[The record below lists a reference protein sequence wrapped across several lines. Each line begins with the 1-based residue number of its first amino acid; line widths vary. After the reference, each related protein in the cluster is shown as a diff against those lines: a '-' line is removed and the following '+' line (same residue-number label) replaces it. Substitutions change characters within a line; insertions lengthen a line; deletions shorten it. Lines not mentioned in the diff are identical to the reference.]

1 MKKLFWPLIFLYYI
15 FLYAYGVN
23 FLSFSIFEAE
33 SVDKFWLL
41 KTIFEYIPKNDYVLR
56 LIPLIFSFFS
66 FILYLK
72 ISKFYL
78 KEKYLYFSSLTFLFL
93 PGFLISSIIL
103 NKAIFLIFET
113 LLFIYLYKRKEILGY
128 IFLALI
134 VFSDYSLVALYFSLI
149 FYAGYKKDVKLLFYI
164 IFLFAINANYFD
176 YVIKGKPR
184 GFFIDVFG
192 TYFLI
197 FSPFVF
203 VYFLYTIYK
212 GFFYK
217 KDVIFFIGVG
227 SFLISLL
234 LSFRQRI
241 KIDDFAP
248 FVLPYTIY
256 MHKIF
261 LSSYKVRL
269 KKFRWPY
276 KLLFVFL
283 FSSMIIFDFFFLF
296 SNEKLVYNLKKD
308 FYFIRPLALF
318 LKNHHIDKVSCNN
331 KFLCRALNF
340 YGINSGDRFYIK
352 YSKSKNR
359 VSIFHNKKEL
369 YNISVSKLNTF
380 KVLKNYK

>member
-1 MKKLFWPLIFLYYI
+1 MRKLFWPLIFLYYV
-15 FLYAYGVN
+15 FLYWYGVN

-33 SVDKFWLL
+33 SIEKFWILRD
-41 KTIFEYIPKNDYVLR
+41 IFEYLPKSDYILR
-56 LIPLIFSFFS
+56 LIPIIFSFFS

-103 NKAIFLIFET
+103 NKSIFLIFET
-113 LLFIYLYKRKEILGY
+113 LLFIYFYKRKEILGY

-149 FYAGYKKDVKLLFYI
+149 FYAVYKKDTRLLFYVI
-164 IFLFAINANYFD
+164 LLFAINANYFD
-176 YVIKGKPR
+176 YVIKGKPK
-184 GFFIDVFG
+184 GFFVDVFG

-217 KDVIFFIGVG
+217 KDIIFFIGVG

-256 MHKIF
+256 MNKIF

-276 KLLFVFL
+276 KFLFVFL
-283 FSSMIIFDFFFLF
+283 FSSMLIFDFFFLF
-296 SNEKLVYNLKKD
+296 SNEKLLYNLKKD
-308 FYFIRPLALF
+308 FYFVKPLSKF
-318 LKNHHIDKVSCNN
+318 LKRHHIEKISCNN
-331 KFLCRALNF
+331 RFLCKALNF
-340 YGINSGDRFYIK
+340 YGINEGDNFYIK
-352 YSKSKNR
+352 YSKSKNI
-359 VSIFHNKKEL
+359 VSIFHNKKLL

-380 KVLKNYK
+380 KFLKNYK

>member
-1 MKKLFWPLIFLYYI
+1 MKNLFWPLIFLYYI
-15 FLYAYGVN
+15 FLYWYGVN
-23 FLSFSIFEAE
+23 FLSFSIFEVE
-33 SVDKFWLL
+33 SLEKFWILN
-41 KTIFEYIPKNDYVLR
+41 TIFEYIPKNDYFLR
-56 LIPLIFSFFS
+56 LIPITFSFLS
-66 FILYLK
+66 LILYLN

-78 KEKYLYFSSLTFLFL
+78 KEKYQYFSALTFLFL

-113 LLFIYLYKRKEILGY
+113 LLFIYIFKKKEILGY
-128 IFLALI
+128 IFLTLI

-149 FYAGYKKDVKLLFYI
+149 FYAIYKKNTKLL
-164 IFLFAINANYFD
+164 IFVLLLLTINANYFN

-217 KDVIFFIGVG
+217 KDIIFFIGVG

-248 FVLPYTIY
+248 FVLPYIIY
-256 MHKIF
+256 MNKIF

-269 KKFRWPY
+269 KKFRFPY

-283 FSSMIIFDFFFLF
+283 FSSMLFFNIFFLF
-296 SNEKLVYNLKKD
+296 SSDKLIYNLKKD
-308 FYFIRPLALF
+308 FYFIKPLSLF
-318 LKNHHIDKVSCNN
+318 LKKHHIEKVTCNN
-331 KFLCRALNF
+331 KFLCNALNF
-340 YGINSGDRFYIK
+340 YGISEGNEFYIS
-352 YSKSKNR
+352 YSKSKNK
-359 VSIFHNKKEL
+359 VSIFHNKKLL

-380 KVLKNYK
+380 KFLKNYK

>member
-1 MKKLFWPLIFLYYI
+1 MRKLFWPLIFLYYI
-15 FLYAYGVN
+15 FLYWYGVN

-33 SVDKFWLL
+33 SIEKFWILRD
-41 KTIFEYIPKNDYVLR
+41 IFEYLPKSDYILR
-56 LIPLIFSFFS
+56 LIPITLSFFS

-103 NKAIFLIFET
+103 NKSIFLIFET

-128 IFLALI
+128 SFLTLI

-149 FYAGYKKDVKLLFYI
+149 FYSIYKRDTKFLIYVLILL
-164 IFLFAINANYFD
+164 AINANYFN
-176 YVIKGKPR
+176 YVIGGKPR
-184 GFFIDVFG
+184 GYFLDVLA

-197 FSPFVF
+197 FSPLVF
-203 VYFLYTIYK
+203 IYFLFTIYK

-217 KDVIFFIGVG
+217 KDVVFFIGIL
-227 SFLISLL
+227 SFLLSLL

-256 MHKIF
+256 MKRIF

-269 KKFRWPY
+269 PKFRKKYRW
-276 KLLFVFL
+276 LLSIL
-283 FSSMIIFDFFFLF
+283 FGSMILFDVMLFLNKYTPI
-296 SNEKLVYNLKKD
+296 SNLSGS
-308 FYFIRPLALF
+308 FYFIKPLVQY
-318 LKNHHIDKVSCNN
+318 LKKNNINYVSCNN
-331 KFLCRALNF
+331 KYLCKALNF
-340 YGINSGDRFYIK
+340 YEINLGNNYYIN
-352 YSKSKNR
+352 YSKSKKL
-359 VSIFHNKKEL
+359 VSIFHNNKKIISL
-369 YNISVSKLNTF
+369 SVSKLNT
-380 KVLKNYK
+380 L